1 MVTKVICVT
10 KDEYDL
16 IETFIV
22 FYGKIF
28 GYNNVIIIDNG
39 STDQRVLD
47 VYKKYPEVEVRVDAF
62 CFQQV
67 TEVMTKYIIEYKD
80 TCDYMLLLETD
91 EYLYW
96 EGDDE
101 LDEDKVRRYIETLP
115 SQARFGKIYQS
126 VVGPDEVFVSPAR
139 EITKFRSQV
148 ADKVIIKT
156 SMFERMQMWPHHTVP
171 SEKVHSTE
179 GLCLL
184 HFHNTGQ
191 KRHIE
196 RSYNLVKG
204 YGYLSGEEPL
214 DEQIHMCRYLISNS
228 VYGNHRVK
236 YYLDHLLGIEPI
248 TDTTYELEIHQLVRW
263 YAS

>member
-126 VVGPDEVFVSPAR
+126 VVGPDEVDARVKLAQLTQEHRDLDSAIEAMVLSGSPDLLALSR
-139 EITKFRSQV
+139 LKKRKLQLKDEITEINNGLLP
-148 ADKVIIKT
+148 DII
-156 SMFERMQMWPHHTVP
+156 
-171 SEKVHSTE
+171 
-179 GLCLL
+179 
-184 HFHNTGQ
+184 
-191 KRHIE
+191 
-196 RSYNLVKG
+196 
-204 YGYLSGEEPL
+204 
-214 DEQIHMCRYLISNS
+214 
-228 VYGNHRVK
+228 
-236 YYLDHLLGIEPI
+236 
-248 TDTTYELEIHQLVRW
+248 
-263 YAS
+263 A